1 MTNIKKSI
9 HGEWSSRTAFILA
22 ATGSAVGLGNIWKFP
37 YITGENGG
45 GAFVLVYLLCVALI
59 GIPIFIA
66 ESMMGRRGRENPI
79 NTMLNLST
87 EAKTYPQ
94 WQYVGWLGIIA
105 GLLILSYYSVI
116 AGWASAYVVKA
127 FAGDF
132 INTDAAEIQQL
143 FDQFIKSPLQ
153 LIFWHSVMML
163 TTLVIVARGIGEG
176 LEKSVRFLMPSLFAL
191 LILLLMYAMTTNGY
205 FQGIH
210 FLFNV
215 DFSKL
220 TGKGVLIAMG
230 QAFFSLGLGMGCVM
244 IYGAYLPKDISIVK
258 TSIIIAAVDTL
269 VALLAGVII
278 FPIVFSNHLNPSAGP
293 GLIFETLPLAFG
305 NMTGGW
311 LFGVLF
317 FIILV
322 FAALSSAIAL
332 IEPAIAWLIE
342 NRNLPRKLASIYAC
356 ATSWALGL
364 ITIFSF
370 NIWSDIKLFGQN
382 LFEVLDFLTSNIMLP
397 VGGLAIAVFSGWLM
411 HTQHSQQ
418 ELDLDNNNHFKIW
431 HFLIKYIA
439 PIAVFLVFLQV
450 MGII

>member
-1 MTNIKKSI
+1 
-9 HGEWSSRTAFILA
+9 
-22 ATGSAVGLGNIWKFP
+22 
-37 YITGENGG
+37 
-45 GAFVLVYLLCVALI
+45 
-59 GIPIFIA
+59 
-66 ESMMGRRGRENPI
+66 
-79 NTMLNLST
+79 
-87 EAKTYPQ
+87 
-94 WQYVGWLGIIA
+94 
-105 GLLILSYYSVI
+105 
-116 AGWASAYVVKA
+116 
-127 FAGDF
+127 
-132 INTDAAEIQQL
+132 
-143 FDQFIKSPLQ
+143 
-153 LIFWHSVMML
+153 
-163 TTLVIVARGIGEG
+163 
-176 LEKSVRFLMPSLFAL
+176 
-191 LILLLMYAMTTNGY
+191 
-205 FQGIH
+205 
-210 FLFNV
+210 V